1 MKIIETRQ
9 YVFDDEDR
17 RLLSVDIP
25 DNPCEN
31 CSLMKIGGCCGCP
44 DNIEYTKAILPYK
57 ERNIFELALKIKRM
71 HNLQKDIVNI
81 QKEIDNIAKEIKD
94 TGIFD

>member
-1 MKIIETRQ
+1 MKIVEQ

-17 RLLSVDIP
+17 RLLSIDIP

-31 CSLMKIGGCCGCP
+31 CSLKKIGGCCGCT

-57 ERNIFELALKIKRM
+57 ERNIFELALKFKRM
-71 HNLQKDIVNI
+71 HKLQKDIVDI
-81 QKEIDNIAKEIKD
+81 QKEIDGIAKEIEE
-94 TGIFD
+94 TGILN

>member
-1 MKIIETRQ
+1 MKMIIKYE
-9 YVFDDEDR
+9 FDDEDR
-17 RLLSVDIP
+17 RLLSIDLP
-25 DNPCEN
+25 DNPCSK
-31 CSLMKIGGCCGCP
+31 CSLNINGGCCGCSKG
-44 DNIEYTKAILPYK
+44 NKYSETTRPYK
-57 ERNIFELALKIKRM
+57 EKNIYDLALKIKRM